1 MNSRRLLPFALLPG
15 LCLVAAPKPA
25 PFADLLHRCYEEYLA
40 LYPIEAG
47 INGDTDPRF
56 QAMWPDDLSPAWRA
70 RVQAWSAKY
79 QAELARVDKSKLS
92 ASERLSYDS
101 LRFSLRIRAEA
112 TRRPL
117 HLLPVNQFSC
127 ATLTFAQMGSGAFIH
142 PFKTAQDYRD
152 FLGRAK
158 GFSAWVDQ
166 AIANMKEGMARQ
178 VVQPRVLMERV
189 LPQLANLMKSEAEGN
204 ILFDPLKALPAGLDD
219 AAKAKLAADYRAGIN
234 GIARPAYARLHAFIQ
249 DTYLPACGTH
259 SGLGALKGGPE
270 AYRTLVRLQTT
281 TNLSP
286 DQIHA
291 LGLQEVTRIQGEME
305 AVKTQ
310 VGFQGTLPQFLA
322 FVATDPKFTPFKT
335 EQEVLDAYRA
345 METKVNAAIPKLFGA
360 VPKTPFQ
367 IRATEAFRAA
377 TASVEYIAGAADGSR
392 PGTFYVPI
400 VEATQMRTPRMGSL
414 FLHEAIP
421 GHHFQL
427 SLAMEN
433 QALPRFRRTDGNNA
447 FVEGWALYTERLGF
461 DLGLYEDPYQAFGML
476 LADLHR
482 AIRLVVDTGLHAKG
496 WSREQ
501 ALAYAAGLEGG
512 RPEAQIPEIERYMA
526 YPGQAL
532 GYKVGQLKFLELRAF
547 GERTL
552 GKAFPLRDF
561 HDEILREGAL
571 PLAVV
576 DAHLR
581 QWILGKAPQKR

>member
-1 MNSRRLLPFALLPG
+1 MTPLRRLPLLLLPG
-15 LCLVAAPKPA
+15 LCLVAAPTPA
-25 PFADLLHRCYEEYLA
+25 GFPDLLHRCYEEYLT

-70 RVQAWSAKY
+70 RVQAWSRKY
-79 QAELARVDKSKLS
+79 QAELARVDRSKLS
-92 ASERLSYDS
+92 TSERLSYDS

-112 TRRPL
+112 TRHPL
-117 HLLPVNQFSC
+117 HLLPINQIAC
-127 ATLTFAQMGSGAFIH
+127 ETLTFAQMGSGAFIH
-142 PFKTAQDYRD
+142 PFKTERDYRD

-166 AIANMKEGMARQ
+166 AIANMKEGMAKGI
-178 VVQPRVLMERV
+178 VPPRILMTRV
-189 LPQLANLMKSEAEGN
+189 LPQFADLMKPEAEGN
-204 ILFDPLKALPAGLDD
+204 ILFDPLKTLPAGLD
-219 AAKAKLAADYRAGIN
+219 AAAQAKLAADYRAGIN

-249 DTYLPACGTH
+249 DVYLPACGTH

-281 TNLSP
+281 TDLTP

-291 LGLQEVTRIQGEME
+291 LGLREVARIQGEME
-305 AVKTQ
+305 AVKAK
-310 VGFQGTLPQFLA
+310 VGFQGTLAQFLA
-322 FVATDPKFTPFKT
+322 YVATDPRFAPFKT
-335 EQEVLDAYRA
+335 EQEVLDTYRA
-345 METKVNAAIPKLFGA
+345 MATKVNAAIPKLFGT
-360 VPKTPFQ
+360 VPKTGFE

-377 TASVEYIAGAADGSR
+377 SASVEYIAGAADGSR

-400 VEATQMRTPRMGSL
+400 VDATQMRTPRMGSL

-433 QALPRFRRTDGNNA
+433 PALPRFRRTDGNNA
-447 FVEGWALYTERLGF
+447 FVEGWALYSERLGF
-461 DLGLYEDPYQAFGML
+461 DLGLYDDPYQAFGML
-476 LADLHR
+476 LADMHR

-496 WSREQ
+496 WSREK
-501 ALAYAAGLEGG
+501 ALAYAAELEGG
-512 RPEAQIPEIERYMA
+512 SPEAQIPEIERYMA
-526 YPGQAL
+526 NPGQAL
-532 GYKVGQLKFLELRAF
+532 GYKLGQLKFLELRAF
-547 GERTL
+547 GETTL

-576 DAHLR
+576 DAHMR
-581 QWILGKAPQKR
+581 AWIRGKAPKKR

>member
-1 MNSRRLLPFALLPG
+1 MRLHPLALLTVPA
-15 LCLVAAPKPA
+15 LTLAAAPKPA
-25 PFADLLHRCYEEYLA
+25 PFADLLHRCYEEYLT

-56 QAMWPDDLSPAWRA
+56 QGMWPDDLSPAWRA
-70 RVQAWSAKY
+70 RVQAWSRKY
-79 QAELARVDKSKLS
+79 QAELARVDRSNLS
-92 ASERLSYDS
+92 TSERLSYDS

-112 TRRPL
+112 THRPL
-117 HLLPVNQFSC
+117 HLLPINQISC
-127 ATLTFAQMGSGAFIH
+127 QTLTFAQMGSGAFIH
-142 PFKTAQDYRD
+142 PFKTEQDYRD

-166 AIANMKEGMARQ
+166 AIANMKEGMAEGI
-178 VVQPRVLMERV
+178 VPPRILMTRV
-189 LPQLANLMKSEAEGN
+189 LPQLADLMKPEAEGN

-219 AAKAKLAADYRAGIN
+219 AAKAKLAADYRAGLN

-249 DTYLPACGTH
+249 DVYLPACGTH

-281 TNLSP
+281 TDLTP

-291 LGLQEVTRIQGEME
+291 LGLREVARIQGEME
-305 AVKTQ
+305 AVKAQ

-322 FVATDPKFTPFKT
+322 FVATDPKFTPFKM
-335 EQEVLDAYRA
+335 EREVLDTYRA
-345 METKVNAAIPKLFGA
+345 MEAKVNAAIPKLFGH
-360 VPKTPFQ
+360 VPKTGFE

-377 TASVEYIAGAADGSR
+377 SASVEYIAGAADGSR

-400 VEATQMRTPRMGSL
+400 VDATRMRTPRMGSL

-433 QALPRFRRTDGNNA
+433 LALPRFRRTDGNNA
-447 FVEGWALYTERLGF
+447 FVEGWALYSERLGF
-461 DLGLYEDPYQAFGML
+461 DLGLYDDPYQAFGML
-476 LADLHR
+476 LADMHR

-496 WSREQ
+496 WTREK
-501 ALAYAAGLEGG
+501 ALGYAAELEGG
-512 RPEAQIPEIERYMA
+512 SPEAQIPEIERYMA
-526 YPGQAL
+526 NPGQAL
-532 GYKVGQLKFLELRAF
+532 GYKLGQLKFLELRAF
-547 GERTL
+547 GEKIL
-552 GKAFPLRDF
+552 GQAFPLRDF
-561 HDEILREGAL
+561 HDEVLREGAL
-571 PLAVV
+571 PLAVL

-581 QWILGKAPQKR
+581 EWVRGKAPKKR